1 MTLKLTSL
9 GILLAASTTLAF
21 AMGGADANGDGV
33 LAMDEVKTAAPEV
46 SEDMFNTADA
56 DNDGVLG
63 EGEIADAIASGLLPD
78 LGG

>member
-9 GILLAASTTLAF
+9 AALFAASTTLAF
-21 AMGGADANGDGV
+21 AMGGADANDDGV
-33 LAMDEVKTAAPEV
+33 LTMDEVKAAAPEV

-63 EGEIADAIASGLLPD
+63 EGEIADAIASGLLPNLD
-78 LGG
+78 G